1 MLELANTNSF
11 DNFAVSWDSG
21 GTNTIAVT
29 NNGNADDDAS
39 AATGTGSAT
48 LVYRAEEVALSS
60 AAKVN
65 EGDSYRITVNGN
77 NYDYIAGK
85 NETMEG
91 RGPRPQDGHRRR
103 RGNRRVD
110 PCPARQ

>member
-1 MLELANTNSF
+1 MP
-11 DNFAVSWDSG
+11 
-21 GTNTIAVT
+21 
-29 NNGNADDDAS
+29 
-39 AATGTGSAT
+39 
-48 LVYRAEEVALSS
+48 
-60 AAKVN
+60 AKVN

-85 NETMEG
+85 NETMEDVA
-91 RGPRPQDGHRRR
+91 RGLKTAIDGG